1 MDMMQLA
8 ILMGGVFLT
17 LACMVFAFSG
27 PDTGKAQ
34 SRRLDGIK
42 DRHTPGA
49 AATIETQ
56 LRKVNAARSK
66 TLESLAQRFIPN
78 PALLRFRL
86 EQTGKG
92 WTLGSYMGVCVIMA
106 LVVCSAMLVLAM
118 PLYLAVPVGLAA
130 GFGVPHFAVGFL
142 IKRRIGKFTNNFPD
156 AIELMVRG
164 LRSGL
169 PISETLTIVASE
181 ISGPIGE
188 EFKTVCDKIRIGKS
202 MEQAL
207 QDTADRLGTPEVQF
221 FCITLAIQRETGGN
235 SARTHFLRQK
245 LQDSSIMLSFA
256 AKIAQVY
263 KPESIKA
270 IERRNK
276 DTEIINYKGNVNCAT
291 KDSLTNSKITFWA
304 LDVDDLFI
312 LDSVTLKERI
322 EGKVIIMGYMGPD
335 FRTYSTEDRFFTPL
349 NANYVG
355 KADPDMYGVIVHANI
370 VSMILSENY
379 INEMPDGQ
387 VDIINYIIIC
397 LNIILFLYLYGKLEQ
412 FWDGATLLITIF
424 QALLFLTIIVYIF
437 NMLNYKLNFTLA
449 IVALFLMPN
458 VIELYFGIVKT
469 TLNKIIEKIN
479 HRNTKRKIIVKPEE

>member
-86 EQTGKG
+86 ERTGKG

-235 SARTHFLRQK
+235 LAETLSNLADVLRKRSQMK
-245 LQDSSIMLSFA
+245 L
-256 AKIAQVY
+256 K
-263 KPESIKA
+263 IKA
-270 IERRNK
+270 MSSESK
-276 DTEIINYKGNVNCAT
+276 ASAYIIG
-291 KDSLTNSKITFWA
+291 A
-304 LDVDDLFI
+304 LPFIVFI
-312 LDSVTLKERI
+312 LI
-322 EGKVIIMGYMGPD
+322 YNINPGYMGQ
-335 FRTYSTEDRFFTPL
+335 FFHDQRL
-349 NANYVG
+349 IALGLGGIGWMGIGAFVMS
-355 KADPDMYGVIVHANI
+355 K
-370 VSMILSENY
+370 MISFE
-379 INEMPDGQ
+379 I
-387 VDIINYIIIC
+387 
-397 LNIILFLYLYGKLEQ
+397 
-412 FWDGATLLITIF
+412 
-424 QALLFLTIIVYIF
+424 
-437 NMLNYKLNFTLA
+437 
-449 IVALFLMPN
+449 
-458 VIELYFGIVKT
+458 
-469 TLNKIIEKIN
+469 
-479 HRNTKRKIIVKPEE
+479 